1 MRAGGRERW
10 LGGRDDPIY
19 PQGSISTR
27 SAPEHRLVSPYHI
40 EEIFPDSARGAVRLP
55 RRQSG
60 SSPQGLA
67 VTLLADYT
75 LRSRAWL
82 PSAAIV
88 ALLAESGVSAANA
101 RTAISRLTRRGVL
114 ESDRQRPGSSY
125 RLTRPAVHN
134 LSHGGR
140 RIATFAAEAES
151 WDGWWTLI
159 AFSLPQAA
167 SAERRTLRGLLRW
180 RGYAPLYDGLW
191 VSPHRLDDASR
202 AELAKLTLGATT
214 VFRAQHVD
222 VTGITGRVPIDAWDA
237 AALAREYA
245 SFIAR
250 WSDLL
255 PRVEAGVV
263 TGAEAVRARTEV
275 MDTYRRFPTL
285 DPRLPIQLMP
295 QGWPRID
302 ARAVFV
308 AIYDGLAEPAQE
320 HVRAIADRYATG
332 SRSGILTHTIA
343 ELGNLAGGPGPGGPG
358 PGGPGPGRPA

>member
-1 MRAGGRERW
+1 M
-10 LGGRDDPIY
+10 
-19 PQGSISTR
+19 
-27 SAPEHRLVSPYHI
+27 VSPYNI
-40 EEIFPDSARGAVRLP
+40 EEIFPDAARGSVRLP
-55 RRQSG
+55 RKQAG

-67 VTLLADYT
+67 VTLVADYT

-101 RTAISRLTRRGVL
+101 RTAISRLARRGVL

-125 RLTRPAVHN
+125 RLTQPAVQN
-134 LSHGGR
+134 LSYGAR
-140 RIATFAAEAES
+140 QIATFAADAES

-159 AFSLPQAA
+159 AFSLPQEAT
-167 SAERRTLRGLLRW
+167 AERRLLRGQLRW

-202 AELAKLTLGATT
+202 AELAKLALGAIT
-214 VFRAQHVD
+214 VFRAQQVE
-222 VTGITGRVPIDAWDA
+222 VNAITGRVPIDAWDT
-237 AALAREYA
+237 AALAREYE
-245 SFIAR
+245 SFITR

-255 PRVEAGVV
+255 PRVHAGAV
-263 TGAEAVRARTEV
+263 TGPAAVRARTEV

-295 QGWPRID
+295 QGWPRND

-308 AIYDGLAEPAQE
+308 AIYDGLATPAQE

-332 SRSGILTHTIA
+332 SQSGVLAHTIA
-343 ELGNLAGGPGPGGPG
+343 EFGNLASEPGHGGP
-358 PGGPGPGRPA
+358 A